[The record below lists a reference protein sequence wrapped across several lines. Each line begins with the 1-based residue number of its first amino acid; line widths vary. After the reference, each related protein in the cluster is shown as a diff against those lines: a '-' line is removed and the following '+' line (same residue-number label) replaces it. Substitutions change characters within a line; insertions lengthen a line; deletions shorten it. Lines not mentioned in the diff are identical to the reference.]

1 VQRFIEITVPKCFD
15 STSFLAKTKGTVM
28 EDTLVVLFCLVDEFC
43 KEFYPEWEKTLIT
56 QGAKKRNRPSRIT
69 PSEII
74 TIFIYFHML
83 RFRDFKTYYT
93 CYAMAHL
100 RGAFPFLPSYSHMVN
115 LLKSILVPLCVFV
128 QSLTG
133 EKTGIYFIDST
144 ILKVCHIKREK
155 QHRVFSGIAKKA
167 KSTIGWF
174 FGFKLH
180 LVING
185 KGEIMAFK
193 LTAGNVDDRK
203 PVPDL
208 VKHLA
213 GKLFGDKGYIS
224 QELFENL
231 FQNGLQLI
239 TRLKSNMKNKLMPV
253 IDKILLRKRSLIETV
268 NDQLKNISQIEHTRH
283 RSIWNFMVNILGAL
297 AAYALQPKKPS
308 LNLAANEKKLM
319 VAIAA

>member
-1 VQRFIEITVPKCFD
+1 MD
-15 STSFLAKTKGTVM
+15 
-28 EDTLVVLFCLVDEFC
+28 DTLLMLFCVVDDFC
-43 KEFYPEWEKTLIT
+43 KEFYPEWEKNLIT
-56 QGAKKRNRPSRIT
+56 QGLKKRRTSSRLS
-69 PSEII
+69 PSEIM

-93 CYAMAHL
+93 RYVVTHL
-100 RGAFPFLPSYSHMVN
+100 RDAFPGLVSYSHMVN

-133 EKTGIYFIDST
+133 EKTGIYFVDST

-155 QHRVFSGIAKKA
+155 QHRVFKGLAKKA
-167 KSTIGWF
+167 KSSIDWF

-180 LVING
+180 LVIND
-185 KGEIMAFK
+185 KGELMAFK
-193 LTAGNVDDRK
+193 VTAGNVDDRK

-208 VKHLA
+208 VKNLV

-231 FQNGLQLI
+231 FKSGLQLI
-239 TRLKSNMKNKLMPV
+239 TRIKGNMKNKLMPL
-253 IDKILLRKRSLIETV
+253 IDKLLLRKRSLIETV

-297 AAYALQPKKPS
+297 IAYALQPKKPS

-319 VAIAA
+319 IEMAA